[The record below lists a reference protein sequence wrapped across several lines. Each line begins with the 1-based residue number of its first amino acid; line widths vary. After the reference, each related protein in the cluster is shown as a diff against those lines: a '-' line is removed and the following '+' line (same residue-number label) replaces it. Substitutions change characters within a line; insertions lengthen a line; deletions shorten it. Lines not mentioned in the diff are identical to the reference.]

1 LQKKHWS
8 FLRSFRLV
16 SFMDP
21 KKERWWHEN
30 VLFHSIIQSRTSAS
44 IELNLT

>member
-1 LQKKHWS
+1 MPGFRKPFITCSIKKKFTHLIISLSLQKKHWS

-21 KKERWWHEN
+21 KKER
-30 VLFHSIIQSRTSAS
+30 
-44 IELNLT
+44 